1 MRHWIELV
9 VFAMILTIGI
19 TLFAVEGPP
28 SDVSHLPYERIID
41 DALIPGRIER
51 VVEYRQSTR
60 LDVHYA
66 HLPSTIST
74 RRPRSPSTFEILEQA
89 RHNRVAEAALRG
101 NPIPDLRIPP
111 IDVRDPPLPE
121 RLRAASLIV
130 VPLLIISMV
139 ILLVFWMVI
148 EPDR

>member
-9 VFAMILTIGI
+9 VFAMILAIGI

-28 SDVSHLPYERIID
+28 SDVSHPPYERIID

-60 LDVHYA
+60 LDVYYA
-66 HLPSTIST
+66 RIPSTIST
-74 RRPRSPSTFEILEQA
+74 RRPRSPSTFEVLEQA

-101 NPIPDLRIPP
+101 SPIPDLRIPP

-121 RLRAASLIV
+121 RLRAVSLIV
-130 VPLLIISMV
+130 VPLLTITIIVM
-139 ILLVFWMVI
+139 LVFWMGM
-148 EPDR
+148 EPNT